1 MKTLSF
7 FISVIVALFVF
18 TNNICAQNEV
28 KVSNGKSYVYDYKNQ
43 KIYRQTLNRSFQQ
56 DKILDNFVAKQT
68 TPVNNL
74 YIEVLSPARL
84 EELKS
89 EKIATTFICDSY
101 GKVKSVEFLFFKEP
115 FLSVDEIEKLEEAFL
130 NYTFD
135 LKVYGDKQDSNL
147 YKFAIACFFSKL

>member
-28 KVSNGKSYVYDYKNQ
+28 KVSNGKSYV
-43 KIYRQTLNRSFQQ
+43 YRQTLNRSFQQ

-115 FLSVDEIEKLEEAFL
+115 FLSVDEIERLEEAFL

>member
-43 KIYRQTLNRSFQQ
+43 KIYRQT
-56 DKILDNFVAKQT
+56 LDNFVAKQT

-115 FLSVDEIEKLEEAFL
+115 FLSVDEIERLE
-130 NYTFD
+130 
-135 LKVYGDKQDSNL
+135 
-147 YKFAIACFFSKL
+147 

>member
-7 FISVIVALFVF
+7 FIWVIVALFVF

-89 EKIATTFICDSY
+89 
-101 GKVKSVEFLFFKEP
+101 VEFLFFKEP
-115 FLSVDEIEKLEEAFL
+115 FLSVDEIERLEEAFL

>member
-56 DKILDNFVAKQT
+56 D
-68 TPVNNL
+68 
-74 YIEVLSPARL
+74 
-84 EELKS
+84 
-89 EKIATTFICDSY
+89 
-101 GKVKSVEFLFFKEP
+101 
-115 FLSVDEIEKLEEAFL
+115 
-130 NYTFD
+130 
-135 LKVYGDKQDSNL
+135 
-147 YKFAIACFFSKL
+147 